1 MERMQSEERPRV
13 IEAVHDEDDHGRIVV
28 GAGMLIFLVGLAL
41 LFVANAPS

>member
-1 MERMQSEERPRV
+1 M
-13 IEAVHDEDDHGRIVV
+13 DEMRGARGVQELRTGRDDARRRLAV